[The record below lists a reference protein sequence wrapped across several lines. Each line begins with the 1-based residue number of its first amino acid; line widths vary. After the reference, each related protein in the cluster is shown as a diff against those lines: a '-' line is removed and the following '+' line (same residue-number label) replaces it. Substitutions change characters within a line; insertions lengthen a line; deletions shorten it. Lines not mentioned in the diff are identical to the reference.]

1 MIYCY
6 LLVNPNS
13 AQDDSL
19 QIAFLFELEANDNEG
34 PIFDKNNLSGNDWYL
49 SKIVEPHRRR

>member
-49 SKIVEPHRRR
+49 SKIVEPSV